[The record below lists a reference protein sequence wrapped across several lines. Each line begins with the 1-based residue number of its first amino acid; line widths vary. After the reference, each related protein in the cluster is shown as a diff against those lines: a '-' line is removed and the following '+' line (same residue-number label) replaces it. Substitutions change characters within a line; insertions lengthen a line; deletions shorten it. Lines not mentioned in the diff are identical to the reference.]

1 MKLCWAGIALLSSI
15 AVSHAQIETAPK
27 PKFDLT
33 VVKPCKEQA
42 GPGRGGRMAP
52 ESLVAR
58 IDLGCQSVRSFIAMA
73 YFRYADA
80 HDSDH
85 ADAEALRENRIQ
97 GGPSWMNSDL
107 YRIDAKAEGTPN
119 QAMML
124 GPMLQT
130 LLEDRFRM
138 KFHIESKEASVYVLT
153 VGKGGPGLQAAEEGR
168 CLNFDRDHPPPQLI
182 PGQPLPRPCGGFSGE
197 HMYGTTM
204 SVLCGQFAA
213 LLGRPVID
221 KTGISGV
228 FDIYLDS
235 FSENIRP
242 LAPDGTPAPIDPSAP
257 PPRIDPD
264 DVFRAARISFQKLGL
279 DLTPKRDAV
288 PYFIVDQIERPTEN

>member
-1 MKLCWAGIALLSSI
+1 MKSCWAGIVLLSLI

-27 PKFDLT
+27 PKFEVT
-33 VVKPCKEQA
+33 VVKPCAGQA
-42 GPGRGGRMAP
+42 GLGRGGSAAT
-52 ESLVAR
+52 ESPVGR
-58 IDLGCQSVRSFIAMA
+58 IDLGCQSVRSLIAMA

-80 HDSDH
+80 HDNDH
-85 ADAEALRENRIQ
+85 AGAEALRENRIQ

-119 QAMML
+119 QATML

-153 VGKGGPGLQAAEEGR
+153 VGKGGAKLQMAKEGA
-168 CLNFDRDHPPPQLI
+168 CTPVDMNHLPPFPK
-182 PGQPLPRPCGGFSGE
+182 PGQPLPKLCGLFSGD
-197 HMYGTTM
+197 YVYSM
-204 SVLCGQFAA
+204 SIPMLCRQFSF
-213 LLGRPVID
+213 LLGQPVID
-221 KTGISGV
+221 RTGISGV

-235 FSENIRP
+235 FGENTRP
-242 LAPDGTPAPIDPSAP
+242 LAPDGTPAPIDPGA

-264 DVFRAARISFQKLGL
+264 VEFRAARISFRKLGL
-279 DLTPKRDAV
+279 DLAPKRDAV
-288 PYFIVDQIERPTEN
+288 PYFIVDQLERPDEN

>member
-1 MKLCWAGIALLSSI
+1 MKLCWAGIVLLSLI

-27 PKFDLT
+27 PRFEVT
-33 VVKPCKEQA
+33 VVKPCTGQA
-42 GPGRGGRMAP
+42 GLGRGGRAAA

-58 IDLGCQSVRSFIAMA
+58 IDLGCQSVKSLIAMA

-80 HDSDH
+80 HDNDH

-124 GPMLQT
+124 GPMVQM

-153 VGKGGPGLQAAEEGR
+153 VGKGGPKLQMAKEGT
-168 CLNFDRDHPPPQLI
+168 CTPLDIDHLPSFPK
-182 PGQPLPRPCGGFSGE
+182 PGQPLPK
-197 HMYGTTM
+197 
-204 SVLCGQFAA
+204 LCGQFSGDYIYGTSIPMLCRQLSF
-213 LLGRPVID
+213 LLGRPIID
-221 KTGISGV
+221 KTAISGV

-235 FSENIRP
+235 YIENIRP
-242 LAPDGTPAPIDPSAP
+242 LTPDGTPAPIDPSAP

-264 DVFRAARISFQKLGL
+264 VEFRAALISFRKLGL
-279 DLTPKRDAV
+279 DLAPKRDAIS
-288 PYFIVDQIERPTEN
+288 YFIVDQIERPGEN